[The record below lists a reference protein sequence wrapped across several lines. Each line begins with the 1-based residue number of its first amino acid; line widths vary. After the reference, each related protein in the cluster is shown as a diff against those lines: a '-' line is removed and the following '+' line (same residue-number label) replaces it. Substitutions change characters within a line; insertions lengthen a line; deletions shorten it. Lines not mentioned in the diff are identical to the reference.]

1 MDDAPAPA
9 GERGATRRLSVGF
22 LGTGIMGA
30 HMARR
35 IAQAGHKPTAW
46 NRTTAKAE
54 ALSAFGVAQACDA
67 AAAARGAGCTR
78 VVAVSCWPWLGA

>member
-1 MDDAPAPA
+1 MIIMDNGATIP

-35 IAQAGHKPTAW
+35 IAQSGHD
-46 NRTTAKAE
+46 
-54 ALSAFGVAQACDA
+54 LDV
-67 AAAARGAGCTR
+67 
-78 VVAVSCWPWLGA
+78 